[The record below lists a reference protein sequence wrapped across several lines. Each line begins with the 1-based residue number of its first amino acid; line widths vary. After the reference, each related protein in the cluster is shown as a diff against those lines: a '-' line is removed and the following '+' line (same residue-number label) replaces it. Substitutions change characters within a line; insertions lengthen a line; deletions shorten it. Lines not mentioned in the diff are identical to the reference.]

1 MSIQEARMADELD
14 PRSNPDEEVGRGDDD
29 VRDRTGEDD
38 EELEEIDEDDSDD
51 EDDVDVLE
59 S

>member
-1 MSIQEARMADELD
+1 MADELD